1 MQKKKK
7 KNVKNEEE
15 EAENEAEPPVVTPKS
30 KGKKKILIEEEETEL
45 KWEEDIDAAI
55 EEAINK
61 ATRLEEAKRSLR
73 EIIANITVEQ
83 PTTTTLTPTIGKETP
98 TKSQLPGH
106 QEKRKEAQHFIGVV
120 VMHAPEEP

>member
-1 MQKKKK
+1 M
-7 KNVKNEEE
+7 
-15 EAENEAEPPVVTPKS
+15 TPKCE
-30 KGKKKILIEEEETEL
+30 GKTKILIEEEFEI
-45 KWEEDIDAAI
+45 KEEKDINVAL
-55 EEAINK
+55 EEAISG
-61 ATRLEEAKRSLR
+61 ATRIEEAKRSLR

>member
-15 EAENEAEPPVVTPKS
+15 EAEKKAKPLVVTPKS

-73 EIIANITVEQ
+73 EIITSITAEQ
-83 PTTTTLTPTIGKETP
+83 PATTSTLAAARTTPI
-98 TKSQLPGH
+98 KSHASIPMASS
-106 QEKRKEAQHFIGVV
+106 KRKKA
-120 VMHAPEEP
+120 